1 MEFRLADLKGKK
13 VYAAKTVDL
22 YRSSKDTKPFRKIG
36 KGGLIGKL
44 LKYQI
49 DLTGVDP
56 KDLKSVKK
64 AKVWFIFKDSSGKDY
79 GFKFQPGAGQ
89 INLQKFAD
97 QGVKTEEQYQAETK
111 AAYEKSPIDA
121 VSEQSGQFIK
131 KYAPLIAAGLVTVIL
146 ITRK

>member
-13 VYAAKTVDL
+13 VYAAKPIAL
-22 YRSSKDTKPFRKIG
+22 YRSSKDNKPFRQVP

-44 LKYQI
+44 ISYKI

-56 KDLKSVKK
+56 RDLKSVKK
-64 AKVWFIFKDSSGKDY
+64 ASVWFLFKDSNGLNY
-79 GFKFQPGAGQ
+79 GFKFKPGAGQ

-97 QGVKTEEQYQAETK
+97 QGVKTEEQYSAENK
-111 AAYEKSPIDA
+111 AAYEKSPINA
-121 VSEQSGQFIK
+121 LTESSGSFIK

>member
-1 MEFRLADLKGKK
+1 MEFRLSDLKGKK
-13 VYAAKTVDL
+13 VSAAKPVDL
-22 YRSSKDTKPFRKIG
+22 YRSSTDTKPFRKIS
-36 KGGLIGKL
+36 KGGLIGVLDRYKL
-44 LKYQI
+44 

-56 KDLKSVKK
+56 RDLKSVKN
-64 AKVWFIFKDSSGKDY
+64 ARVWFVFKDQSGKEY

-97 QGVKTEEQYQAETK
+97 QGVKTEEQYKAETK
-111 AAYEKSPIDA
+111 AAYEKSPVDA
-121 VSEQSGQFIK
+121 ITETGGSFLK

>member
-13 VYAAKTVDL
+13 VYAAKPVKL
-22 YRSSKDTKPFRKIG
+22 YRSSKDQKSFRTIPAG
-36 KGGLIGKL
+36 SLIGTL
-44 LKYQI
+44 IRYSL

-56 KDLKSVKK
+56 RDLKSVKK
-64 AKVWFIFKDSSGKDY
+64 AKVWFLFKDSNGKDY
-79 GFKFQPGAGQ
+79 GFKFIPGANQ

-97 QGVKTEEQYQAETK
+97 QGVKTEEQYSAENK

-121 VSEQSGQFIK
+121 VTESSGSFIK

>member
-13 VYAAKTVDL
+13 VFAAKPVEL
-22 YRSSKDTKPFRKIG
+22 YRSSKDQKPFRKVP

-44 LKYQI
+44 ITYKI

-56 KDLKSVKK
+56 RDIKSVKK
-64 AKVWFIFKDSSGKDY
+64 AKVWFVFKDPSGKEY

-89 INLQKFAD
+89 INLKKFID
-97 QGVKTEEQYQAETK
+97 QGVKTEEQYKEENK

-121 VSEQSGQFIK
+121 LSEQSGSFLK